1 MTPRATAT
9 FEIKA
14 WDEKLYDEFEGGR
27 KLTRHA

>member
-14 WDEKLYDEFEGGR
+14 WDEKPYDELEGR
-27 KLTRHA
+27 LKLTRDA